1 MPKILIIYQSRTGNT
16 TAMAEAV
23 EEGVRKSLGKES
35 KTRAWMTFWSLKG
48 WSDKLLRKVNDI
60 SRKNPISMTLF

>member
-23 EEGVRKSLGKES
+23 EEGVRKAG
-35 KTRAWMTFWSLKG
+35 
-48 WSDKLLRKVNDI
+48 V
-60 SRKNPISMTLF
+60 